1 MRQEPAGGHGVNPL
15 CRGGTFPYRMVAA
28 EALNYPAMD
37 FHRESLVIDGHT
49 DVPTRLWETPADLSR
64 RLADRH
70 IDLPRLKEGGVDGVV
85 FALYVPAALDAE
97 RGWEHARE
105 LYRVSAE
112 ALIPGQLVQVASADD
127 LQRASWRGEVAVL
140 FGLENGRPLTV
151 PGALDHCA
159 KIGVRYVTLTHWAS
173 HEWCDASTDAPIHD
187 GLSGEGEGIVWRMSR
202 LGILPDVSHISDQAV
217 LHVLDVSPGP
227 VIASHSSARALCD
240 HPRNLPDD
248 LVREIARKGGL
259 VMANSYPAF
268 VSPEAAKADAERG
281 KELKPILQET
291 EEEYLRDPRE
301 VWQERSRLF
310 DERPLPKV
318 PLSLF
323 VDHIIRLIELGGEE
337 HVGIGTDFDGIP
349 DTLEGLEDVSK
360 LPNLTAALLA
370 RGVDKAGVKLIL
382 GGNFLRVL
390 REGER
395 VAS

>member
-1 MRQEPAGGHGVNPL
+1 
-15 CRGGTFPYRMVAA
+15 
-28 EALNYPAMD
+28 MD
-37 FHRESLVIDGHT
+37 LHRESLVIDGHT
-49 DVPTRLWETPADLSR
+49 DVPTRLWETPADLSQ
-64 RLADRH
+64 RLTDRH

-85 FALYVPAALDAE
+85 FALYVPAPLDAE
-97 RGWEHARE
+97 RGWEHVQE
-105 LYRVSAE
+105 LYRISTE

-127 LQRASWRGEVAVL
+127 LQKASRRGEVAVL

-173 HEWCDASTDAPIHD
+173 HEWCDASTDAPIHN
-187 GLSGEGEGIVWRMSR
+187 GLSSEGEGIVWRMSR
-202 LGILPDVSHISDQAV
+202 LGILPDVSHVSDRAV

-227 VIASHSSARALCD
+227 VIASHSSARAICD

-248 LVREIARKGGL
+248 LVKEIARKGGL

-268 VSPEAAKADAERG
+268 VSPEASKADAERG
-281 KELKPILQET
+281 KELKPILLET
-291 EEEYLRDPRE
+291 EEEYLRNPQKL
-301 VWQERSRLF
+301 WKERSRLF
-310 DERPLPKV
+310 DDRPLPKV

-323 VDHIIRLIELGGEE
+323 VDHLVRLIDLGGEE

-349 DTLEGLEDVSK
+349 DTLEDLEDVSK

-370 RGVDKAGVKLIL
+370 RGVGKAGVKLVL

-395 VAS
+395 VAG